1 MKIFLLPVLLL
12 CSIMPAIS
20 QEVLLKDS
28 IIYINNNPAAI
39 YSTAIS
45 NGMQRYNVTIHT
57 LNGKTA
63 IEAELIAF
71 TAPVKELRSFFYY
84 ELRFPMI
91 PDTFSLYH
99 DGEAFPLALAKIM
112 ADYRLLKDNKIDTG
126 AVNYFKKVYPGG
138 TALQARINDV
148 TDYLNVTRNFDE
160 QVIRDRTKPVSIIN
174 DRIIMQDGIKIGYIN
189 SIQNIK
195 ETNIPIYGTG
205 QKSAYGQ
212 APVNYTYIADYVMK
226 ITEETEIHFP
236 NGRKIERD
244 RVRNNYF
251 SWNKKGET
259 GYTLF
264 EISKKRKY
272 KVGSG
277 SENLIR
283 WICFLIEDYDL

>member
-1 MKIFLLPVLLL
+1 MKIFLLPVLLH

-174 DRIIMQDGIKIGYIN
+174 DRIIMQDGVKIGYIN

>member
-28 IIYINNNPAAI
+28 IIYINNNPAAK

-45 NGMQRYNVTIHT
+45 NGMPRYNVTIHT

-112 ADYRLLKDNKIDTG
+112 ADYRLLTENKIDT
-126 AVNYFKKVYPGG
+126 AALHYFKSEYAGG
-138 TALQARINDV
+138 RQLQKKINEM
-148 TDYLNVTRNFDE
+148 TDYLNLTRSFNE
-160 QVIRDRTKPVSIIN
+160 QVIRDRTKPVSIVN
-174 DRIIMQDGIKIGYIN
+174 DRVIMQDGVKIGFIAT
-189 SIQNIK
+189 IQNAQS
-195 ETNIPIYGTG
+195 TNIPIYATG
-205 QKSAYGQ
+205 QKGSFGKP
-212 APVNYTYIADYVMK
+212 PVDYTYIADYEIKV
-226 ITEETEIHFP
+226 TEETVIYLA
-236 NGRKIERD
+236 NGTKID
-244 RVRNNYF
+244 RQRIRNNF
-251 SWNKKGET
+251 VSVSNVAVNGT
-259 GYTLF
+259 RLF
-264 EISKKRKY
+264 EISKKKKY

-277 SENLIR
+277 NENLLR

>member
-138 TALQARINDV
+138 TTLQARINDV

>member
-1 MKIFLLPVLLL
+1 
-12 CSIMPAIS
+12 MP
-20 QEVLLKDS
+20 
-28 IIYINNNPAAI
+28 
-39 YSTAIS
+39 
-45 NGMQRYNVTIHT
+45 RYNIEVFN
-57 LNGKTA
+57 LQGKTA
-63 IEAELIAF
+63 IEAEVIEFAS
-71 TAPVKELRSFFYY
+71 PVKELKPFFYY
-84 ELRFPMI
+84 ELRFPAI

-99 DGEAFPLALAKIM
+99 DGEAFPQALAKIM
-112 ADYRLLKDNKIDTG
+112 ADYKLLKDDKIDTG

-138 TALQARINDV
+138 AALQAKINEV

-174 DRIIMQDGIKIGYIN
+174 DRIIMQDGVKIGNIN
-189 SIQNIK
+189 TIQNVR
-195 ETNIPIYGTG
+195 ETNTPIYATG
-205 QKSAYGQ
+205 QRSSYGQ

-236 NGRKIERD
+236 NGRKLERD

-259 GYTLF
+259 GYNLF